1 MDFKPVQILSIGKA
15 VPKTVITNEDLTKI
29 LDTSDEW
36 ISTRTGIK
44 QRHIANGDENSTL
57 LGIEAAKEALD
68 KANLSG
74 EEIDAIIVAT
84 SNPYNIYPST
94 GCAIQEAIGA
104 KNAIAF
110 DITAACTGMIYALE
124 IGRSFIST
132 GKYKNVLLIATDTN
146 SKFLDWTDRASCVLF
161 GDGAGSIIL
170 TESKDGVDDIMALNL
185 NADGTV
191 GKFITMNL
199 IGKNC
204 PLVEPAETGD
214 KKIKMIGKE
223 VYKFVVQ
230 TMPESIMKCLQD
242 AGLKPKDVDYLI
254 PHQANLRIIEG
265 LQHRLEFTNEQ
276 VIVNIDRYGNTSAAS
291 VPIALSEALKTGKIK
306 TPSKA
311 ILCAFGAGMAWG
323 STVVRLRE
331 GLK

>member
-1 MDFKPVQILSIGKA
+1 MNFKPVQILAIGKA
-15 VPKTVITNEDLTKI
+15 VPSRVVTNDDLTKI

-44 QRHIANGDENSTL
+44 QRYIASGDENSTD
-57 LGIEAAKEALD
+57 LGIQAANDALK
-68 KANLSG
+68 KAGLSG
-74 EEIDAIIVAT
+74 EEIDAIIVAS

-124 IGRSFIST
+124 IGRNFISG
-132 GKYKNVLLIATDTN
+132 GKYKNVLLVATDTN
-146 SKFLDWTDRASCVLF
+146 SKFLDWTDRSSCVLF
-161 GDGAGSIIL
+161 GDGAGSMII
-170 TESKDGVDDIMALNL
+170 TEAKDGVDDIIALNL
-185 NADGTV
+185 NADGSM
-191 GKFITMNL
+191 GRFITMNL
-199 IGKNC
+199 VGDNC
-204 PLVEPAETGD
+204 PLVEPAHTGQH
-214 KKIKMIGKE
+214 KITMVGKE

-230 TMPESIMKCLQD
+230 TMPESIMKCLSD
-242 AGLKPKDVDYLI
+242 ANLEPKDVDYLV

-265 LQHRLEFTNEQ
+265 LQNRLEFTNDQ
-276 VIVNIDRYGNTSAAS
+276 VVVNIDRYGNTSAAS
-291 VPIALSEALKTGKIK
+291 VPIALAEALESGAIK

-311 ILCAFGAGMAWG
+311 ILCAFGAGMTWG
-323 STVVRLRE
+323 SVVVRLRE